1 MIKKPSQQ
9 LCCCAEDCI
18 NVSAVATGTVAIVPD
33 TCKVLVLVG
42 TTSSSNRTITSNI
55 ATIID
60 INFNWVGV
68 KQIRPNG
75 REKQTNEGPW
85 PENMANLVHGFLEIF
100 LRKA

>member
-1 MIKKPSQQ
+1 MYVPANGACTSG
-9 LCCCAEDCI
+9 
-18 NVSAVATGTVAIVPD
+18 SA
-33 TCKVLVLVG
+33 
-42 TTSSSNRTITSNI
+42 SSSTSTIASTIASSIATTITIKAISSNI
-55 ATIID
+55 SISFSYID